1 MEYSKA
7 KKNINSAIGF
17 SLVPP
22 HMSSSPMDSS
32 ENSSQLAGL
41 LSFFISIALHRM
53 LAPIAT
59 SNDKIASLGPSS
71 QPPGPY
77 LPMVVPSAAM
87 RRPRSAG
94 EMGESKE
101 LPGSPSGSPRDSLNS
116 QSHKSSKQSRPITIT
131 REKGKT
137 FLQQQAEFREQSRAR
152 GQLSKTQKD
161 ENALKGRT
169 LQGAHIDHIRM
180 FDLESLRGTFPSAN
194 VSNYVGN
201 TFKCEA
207 DSRDAGGDAASCS
220 TGKESVQYNVVLG
233 EEDYVLEDIVRKNDA
248 AQGGDGSDKTK
259 LKQHTCSAYV
269 RAGPR
274 THTHFEPT
282 AVRACIVT
290 CGGLCPGLNNVI
302 RELTQSLYYL
312 YNVASVVGI
321 RGGYHGFNE
330 KSGFDSMELT
340 PEIVHSCHHEGG
352 TILASSRG
360 GFDLEIILTY
370 LKDNNI
376 DQLYVIGGDGTHR
389 GADKL
394 ARACVERK
402 MNVAVVGIPKTID
415 NDVDIIDR
423 SFGFTTS
430 VEAAQAAIR
439 SAKTEAMCNLP
450 NGIGIVKLMG
460 RSAGFIAVHATLASG
475 DVDLCLVPE
484 KMIEL
489 EGSQGCLPFLA
500 ERVREQGH
508 AVVVVA
514 EGAGE
519 ELLGKSST
527 SDASGNKVLP
537 AIGEYLKK
545 QIASYF
551 AKQGMEST
559 VKYIDPSYMIR
570 SVPANASD
578 SLYCMLLAQN
588 AVHGAMAGYTAFS
601 VGLVNNRV
609 VYIPISKLVSSSP
622 RMMDPVGR
630 TWYAPRMCYVCAY
643 ARVAVRVCVRVHT
656 LTHSLP
662 HIPLLPVHPPH
673 TQGAD
678 SHLDSPAG
686 HTRDIGSVAGWARRG
701 LAANMMQQQTV
712 NKYAYSEREK
722 NKSVNFDVCK
732 KLSKL
737 CCYLLYNMANVTSNF
752 PFPSTPCSA
761 TDVSARPGSSPSPR
775 NHIFWYIST

>member
-1 MEYSKA
+1 
-7 KKNINSAIGF
+7 
-17 SLVPP
+17 
-22 HMSSSPMDSS
+22 MSSSPVSRDSA
-32 ENSSQLAGL
+32 LAGL
-41 LSFFISIALHRM
+41 LSFALSIALYKALVPRK
-53 LAPIAT
+53 AAF
-59 SNDKIASLGPSS
+59 DEYGYAALGP
-71 QPPGPY
+71 PPGAY
-77 LPMVVPSAAM
+77 VPLIVPGAAM
-87 RRPRSAG
+87 RRSRSAG
-94 EMGESKE
+94 EMADAKSN
-101 LPGSPSGSPRDSLNS
+101 PSPPGSPRDS
-116 QSHKSSKQSRPITIT
+116 KPSKQSRPITIT

-137 FLQQQAEFREQSRAR
+137 FLQQQADFREQKA
-152 GQLSKTQKD
+152 LSNLTATQKD
-161 ENALKGRT
+161 ENGVKGRR
-169 LQGAHIDHIRM
+169 LHGAYIDNIRM
-180 FDLESLRGTFPSAN
+180 YDLESLRGTFPSAN

-201 TFKCEA
+201 TFNCEA
-207 DSRDAGGDAASCS
+207 ESRQGADASSCAA
-220 TGKESVQYNVVLG
+220 GKESVQYNVVLG
-233 EEDYVLEDIVRKNDA
+233 EEDYVLEDIVRKNDVTQKDLDPTSKA
-248 AQGGDGSDKTK
+248 FV
-259 LKQHTCSAYV
+259 KQHTCSAFV

-274 THTHFEPT
+274 THTHFDPT
-282 AVRACIVT
+282 SVRACIVT

-302 RELTQSLYYL
+302 RELTQSLCYL
-312 YNVASVVGI
+312 YNVSSVVGI

-330 KSGFDSMELT
+330 NSGFDSMELT
-340 PEIVHSCHHEGG
+340 PEVVHACHHEGG

-360 GFDLEIILTY
+360 GFDLEIILAY
-370 LKDNNI
+370 LKDNRI

-394 ARACVERK
+394 ARACIARN

-484 KMIEL
+484 KVIEL
-489 EGSQGCLPFLA
+489 EGPQGCLPFLV
-500 ERVREQGH
+500 ERVKEQGH

-519 ELLGKSST
+519 ELLGKNGLT
-527 SDASGNKVLP
+527 DASGNKVLP

-545 QIASYF
+545 QINSYF

-588 AVHGAMAGYTAFS
+588 AVHGAMAGYTSFS

-609 VYIPISKLVSSSP
+609 VYIPISKLVATSP

-630 TWYAPRMCYVCAY
+630 TWERILTSTRQPDTRA
-643 ARVAVRVCVRVHT
+643 T
-656 LTHSLP
+656 LDQSLVG
-662 HIPLLPVHPPH
+662 HAEGLL
-673 TQGAD
+673 
-678 SHLDSPAG
+678 L
-686 HTRDIGSVAGWARRG
+686 I
-701 LAANMMQQQTV
+701 
-712 NKYAYSEREK
+712 
-722 NKSVNFDVCK
+722 
-732 KLSKL
+732 
-737 CCYLLYNMANVTSNF
+737 
-752 PFPSTPCSA
+752 
-761 TDVSARPGSSPSPR
+761 
-775 NHIFWYIST
+775 